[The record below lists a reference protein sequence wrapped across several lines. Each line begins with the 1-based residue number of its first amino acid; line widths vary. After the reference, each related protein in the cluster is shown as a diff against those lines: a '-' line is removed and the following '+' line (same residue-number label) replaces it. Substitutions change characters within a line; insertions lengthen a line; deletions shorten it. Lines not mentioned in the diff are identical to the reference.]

1 MMPIV
6 ICVFSIAALLPF
18 VVSYFRS
25 IVASSRNVELSPRLQ
40 EVTGISSQK
49 VKADDFARLLQL
61 VQLCPEQKDDQS
73 DIRAVGAYYS
83 MLAVLG
89 RIARSIA
96 PDAASWFERERENC
110 SYFAAVALDR
120 RISHS
125 RDLFSQQIAD
135 RL

>member
-25 IVASSRNVELSPRLQ
+25 IVASSRNVELSARLQ
-40 EVTGISSQK
+40 EVAGINSQK

-73 DIRAVGAYYS
+73 EIRAVGAYYN
-83 MLAVLG
+83 LCAVMG
-89 RIARSIA
+89 RVARTIA
-96 PDAASWFERERENC
+96 PNLASWFEREREGC

-125 RDLFSQQIAD
+125 RDLFSQQLAD

>member
-1 MMPIV
+1 MMAIF

-18 VVSYFRS
+18 VMSYFRS
-25 IVASSRNVELSPRLQ
+25 IVASSRNVELSSRLQ
-40 EVTGISSQK
+40 EVTGISSQQ

-61 VQLCPEQKDDQS
+61 VQLCPEQKDDQT
-73 DIRAVGAYYS
+73 DIRAVGFYYTV
-83 MLAVLG
+83 LAVFG
-89 RIARSIA
+89 RMARTIA
-96 PDAASWFERERENC
+96 PDLATWFERERESC

>member
-1 MMPIV
+1 MIAIV
-6 ICVFSIAALLPF
+6 ICVFSVAVLLQFALWH
-18 VVSYFRS
+18 FRS
-25 IVASSRNVELSPRLQ
+25 IVATSRNVELSPRLQ

-61 VQLCPEQKDDQS
+61 VQLCPEQKDDKT

-83 MLAVLG
+83 LLALMG
-89 RIARSIA
+89 RVAHSIA
-96 PDAASWFERERENC
+96 PNLAAWFERERESC

>member
-1 MMPIV
+1 MIPIL

-40 EVTGISSQK
+40 EVTGISGEK

-61 VQLCPEQKDDQS
+61 VQLCPEQKDDQT
-73 DIRAVGAYYS
+73 DIRAVGVYYTI
-83 MLAVLG
+83 LALFG
-89 RIARSIA
+89 RIARTIA
-96 PDAASWFERERENC
+96 PGLAIWFEHERESC

-125 RDLFSQQIAD
+125 RDLFSKQIAD

>member
-1 MMPIV
+1 MMPVI
-6 ICVFSIAALLPF
+6 ICVLSIGALLPF
-18 VVSYFRS
+18 VVAYFRS
-25 IVASSRNVELSPRLQ
+25 IVAASRNVELSPRLQ
-40 EVTGISSQK
+40 EVTGLSNQS

-61 VQLCPEQKDDQS
+61 VRLCPEQKDDQS

-83 MLAVLG
+83 ILAVLG
-89 RIARSIA
+89 SAARSVA
-96 PDAASWFERERENC
+96 PDMAKWFEHEREKC
-110 SYFAAVALDR
+110 SHFAAVALDR

>member
-1 MMPIV
+1 MMAIF

-18 VVSYFRS
+18 VMSYFRS
-25 IVASSRNVELSPRLQ
+25 IVASSRNVALSSRLQ
-40 EVTGISSQK
+40 EVTGISSQQ

-61 VQLCPEQKDDQS
+61 VQLCPEQKDDQT
-73 DIRAVGAYYS
+73 DIRAVGFYYTV
-83 MLAVLG
+83 LAFFG
-89 RIARSIA
+89 RMARTIA
-96 PDAASWFERERENC
+96 PDLATWFERERESC

>member
-1 MMPIV
+1 MMPII

-25 IVASSRNVELSPRLQ
+25 IVASSRNVELSARLQ
-40 EVTGISSQK
+40 EVTGITSQK

-89 RIARSIA
+89 RMARTTA
-96 PDAASWFERERENC
+96 PNLASWFERERESC
-110 SYFAAVALDR
+110 SYFAAVTLDR
-120 RISHS
+120 RISQS
-125 RDLFSQQIAD
+125 RDLFSQQLAD

>member
-1 MMPIV
+1 MMPVI
-6 ICVFSIAALLPF
+6 ICVFSLAALLPF

-40 EVTGISSQK
+40 EVTGISSQS

-83 MLAVLG
+83 ILAFLG
-89 RIARSIA
+89 RAARSVA
-96 PDAASWFERERENC
+96 PDMAQWFEQERESC
-110 SYFAAVALDR
+110 SHFAAVALDR

>member
-1 MMPIV
+1 MMPII

-25 IVASSRNVELSPRLQ
+25 IVASSRNVELSARLQ
-40 EVTGISSQK
+40 EVTGITSQK

-89 RIARSIA
+89 RMARTTA
-96 PDAASWFERERENC
+96 PNLASWFEHERESC
-110 SYFAAVALDR
+110 SYFAAVTLDR
-120 RISHS
+120 RISQS
-125 RDLFSQQIAD
+125 RDLFSQQLAD

>member
-1 MMPIV
+1 MMPVI

-25 IVASSRNVELSPRLQ
+25 LVASSRNVELSPRLQ
-40 EVTGISSQK
+40 EVTGISSQQ
-49 VKADDFARLLQL
+49 VKAEDFARLLQL
-61 VQLCPEQKDDQS
+61 VQLCPEQKDDET

-83 MLAVLG
+83 VLAVLG
-89 RIARSIA
+89 RVAHAIA
-96 PDAASWFERERENC
+96 PNLAAWFERERESC

>member
-1 MMPIV
+1 MMAIL

-25 IVASSRNVELSPRLQ
+25 IVASRRNVELSTRLQ
-40 EVTGISSQK
+40 EVTGITNQK

-61 VQLCPEQKDDQS
+61 VRLCPEQKDDQT

-83 MLAVLG
+83 VLALMG
-89 RIARSIA
+89 RMARTIA
-96 PDAASWFERERENC
+96 PNLAAWFERERESC
-110 SYFAAVALDR
+110 SYFAAVELDR
-120 RISHS
+120 RISQS
-125 RDLFSQQIAD
+125 RDLFSQQLAD

>member
-1 MMPIV
+1 
-6 ICVFSIAALLPF
+6 
-18 VVSYFRS
+18 
-25 IVASSRNVELSPRLQ
+25 
-40 EVTGISSQK
+40 VTGITSEK

-61 VQLCPEQKDDQS
+61 VQLCPEQKDDQT

-83 MLAVLG
+83 VLAVLG
-89 RIARSIA
+89 RLAHRIA
-96 PDAASWFERERENC
+96 PNLAAWFERERESC

-125 RDLFSQQIAD
+125 RDLFSQQLAD

>member
-1 MMPIV
+1 MIAIV
-6 ICVFSIAALLPF
+6 ICVFSVAVLLQFALWH
-18 VVSYFRS
+18 FRS
-25 IVASSRNVELSPRLQ
+25 IVATSRNVELSPRLQ
-40 EVTGISSQK
+40 EVT

-61 VQLCPEQKDDQS
+61 VQLCPEQKDDKT

-83 MLAVLG
+83 LLALMG
-89 RIARSIA
+89 RVAHSIA
-96 PDAASWFERERENC
+96 PNLAAWFERERESC

>member
-1 MMPIV
+1 MMPII

-25 IVASSRNVELSPRLQ
+25 IVASSRKVELSARLQ
-40 EVTGISSQK
+40 EVTGITSQK

-83 MLAVLG
+83 VLAVLG
-89 RIARSIA
+89 RMARTFA
-96 PDAASWFERERENC
+96 PNLASWFEHERESC
-110 SYFAAVALDR
+110 SYFAAVTLDR
-120 RISHS
+120 RISQS
-125 RDLFSQQIAD
+125 RDLFSQQLAD

>member
-1 MMPIV
+1 MMPII

-25 IVASSRNVELSPRLQ
+25 IVASSRNVELSARLQ
-40 EVTGISSQK
+40 EVTGITSQK

-73 DIRAVGAYYS
+73 DIRAVGAYYN

-89 RIARSIA
+89 RMARTFA
-96 PDAASWFERERENC
+96 PNLASWFEHERESC
-110 SYFAAVALDR
+110 SYFAAVTLDR
-120 RISHS
+120 RISQS
-125 RDLFSQQIAD
+125 RDLFSQQLAD

>member
-1 MMPIV
+1 MMAII

-18 VVSYFRS
+18 VVWYFRA
-25 IVASSRNVELSPRLQ
+25 IVASRRNVQLSTRLQ
-40 EVTGISSQK
+40 ELTGITSEK

-61 VQLCPEQKDDQS
+61 VQLCPEQEDDQS
-73 DIRAVGAYYS
+73 DIRAVGAYYNA
-83 MLAVLG
+83 LAMLG
-89 RIARSIA
+89 RMARTVA
-96 PDAASWFERERENC
+96 PDLAAWFERERESC

-125 RDLFSQQIAD
+125 RELFSQQLAD